1 MAIGGHR
8 SQYFAVDLT
17 AFKTVDVF
25 SRKMDLGVQVFN
37 LTNHFN
43 PRDAISVVDSPRFG
57 ELTNNPGVTFGGYMQ
72 GFVMMQGGTIETQG
86 F

>member
-1 MAIGGHR
+1 MNPLSI
-8 SQYFAVDLT
+8 DLT

-25 SRKMDLGVQVFN
+25 SRKMDLGLQVFN

-43 PRDAISVVDSPRFG
+43 PRDVHANIADPQFG
-57 ELTNNPGVTFGGYMQ
+57 QFRASSQRYVTGG
-72 GFVMMQGGTIETQG
+72 FDLL